1 LASYAKKQK
10 VEMYRLKEKGIISA
24 HKSGLFRYV
33 GASPQGMAVTF
44 KTFIQ
49 PTSGVAGNSPKEG

>member
-1 LASYAKKQK
+1 
-10 VEMYRLKEKGIISA
+10 MYRLKEKGIISA